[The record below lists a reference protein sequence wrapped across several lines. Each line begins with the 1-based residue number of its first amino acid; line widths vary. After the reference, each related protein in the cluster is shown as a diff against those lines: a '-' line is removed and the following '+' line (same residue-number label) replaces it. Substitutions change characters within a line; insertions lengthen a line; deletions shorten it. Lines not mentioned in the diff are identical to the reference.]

1 MRFVVRR
8 TRVLHIF
15 ESTSC
20 EVEAE
25 SAEQAISEAIEEGGD
40 NWLEDD
46 REEWAS
52 SAEAKPIVEAGPV
65 PKADGGEDDFLEAR
79 YDDQFGAGE
88 DGP

>member
-25 SAEQAISEAIEEGGD
+25 TAEHAIADAIEEGGD
-40 NWLEDD
+40 NWIEDD

-52 SAEAKPIVEAGPV
+52 TAEAKLIEN
-65 PKADGGEDDFLEAR
+65 ADPAIQHKPGEDDFLEAR